1 MLSYAA
7 SIRREIHMRP
17 GIGFE
22 LDDTLAILRREL
34 SDIGV
39 EYTEKYGK
47 SSIVATVNPEKSH
60 FTIGIRA
67 DMDALP
73 ITEECD
79 VPYKSLYE
87 GKMHACGHDAHTAIA
102 LATLKRI
109 YEMREK
115 ISCRVKFIFQAAEE
129 YAPSGAM
136 LMARDGVMD
145 EIDCIVGLHC
155 APGDNTGKVG
165 IIYGPKNATSDGF
178 YLDFFGKSSHAAAQQ
193 SGVDA
198 IMMAVRA
205 YTDIEFMIAKAFPAK
220 SPIIFNVGAIHGGEA
235 NNIISSECRMFCTLR
250 TWSDED
256 ATKAIEGI
264 KKIIAAVAD
273 TAGGRATFTQA
284 KHYPIIMNN
293 ETLTAKV
300 EDAASKVVG
309 KENILYIARSMGG
322 EDFSY
327 FANLKPGCHFNLG
340 TKHPD
345 QTETHGVHTS
355 RFDIDE
361 DALDIGVDIMTQFVL
376 DNQGGIKF

>member
-17 GIGFE
+17 GIGFD
-22 LDDTLAILRREL
+22 LDDTLEILRREL
-34 SDIGV
+34 NEIGV

-60 FTIGIRA
+60 FTIAIRA

-73 ITEECD
+73 ITEKCD
-79 VPYKSLYE
+79 VPYKSIYE
-87 GKMHACGHDAHTAIA
+87 GKMHACGHDAHAAIA

-109 YEMREK
+109 YEMK
-115 ISCRVKFIFQAAEE
+115 DSISCRVKFIFQAAEE

-136 LMARDGVMD
+136 LMAKDGVMND
-145 EIDCIVGLHC
+145 IDCIVGLHC
-155 APGDNTGKVG
+155 APSNTTGKVG

-178 YLDFFGKSSHAAAQQ
+178 YLDFYGKSSHAAAQQ

-250 TWSDED
+250 TWDDND
-256 ATKAIEGI
+256 AIKAIAGI

-273 TAGGRATFTQA
+273 TAGGRATYTQA
-284 KHYPIIMNN
+284 KHYPIINN
-293 ETLTAKV
+293 NDTVTSLV
-300 EDAASKVVG
+300 EAAATKVVG

-322 EDFSY
+322 EDFS
-327 FANLKPGCHFNLG
+327 FFSDCASGAFFHIGCVREADMPAPPLHSKDFY
-340 TKHPD
+340 
-345 QTETHGVHTS
+345 
-355 RFDIDE
+355 IDE
-361 DALDIGVDIMTQFVL
+361 ECLTVGALMHTALVL
-376 DNQGGIKF
+376 DR